1 MNQKGLWLDNSTFV
15 PITKNLSAEIATR
28 RRMDFLWSGM
38 YLPNPDPVLKRM
50 GKDIDVYRELQT
62 DPHLRGCIRNRKSGV
77 LQLESGID
85 RGKSRSRQT
94 KELVS
99 LFDNLDLHT
108 LIGEILDAGQFGYA
122 VLEIIWERVGNMIL
136 PARITG
142 KPQEWFCY
150 DQENTLRLRVPGSL
164 TGEEL
169 PDKKFLNPRQEATY
183 RNPYGFPDLSACF
196 WPTTFK
202 KGGLKF
208 WVTFSEKYGM
218 PFAVGKTPRSASDD
232 EQDLLLDGL
241 EKMIQDAIAVIPN
254 DSSVEL
260 LESEGKG
267 ASADIYERLL
277 RFCKEEVS
285 IVQLG
290 HEGAVTSTA
299 GKLGGEDA
307 AIQVR
312 KDIVNADKRIVE
324 NTVNQ
329 LITWIWDLNFQGA
342 RPVWSMWE
350 EEDVDKDLAE
360 RDKILSD
367 TGLKFTPEYY
377 KRAYNFE
384 DGDIDTS
391 NPPAP
396 DSQFAAPA
404 HSVETPGRASLSSGS
419 GRFPDQDLLDQAI
432 SDIPDP
438 DLQNQA
444 EGLLKPVISLF
455 AKGKSVDDVKRHLVS
470 QYPDMDDEQMVTML
484 ARAKFVSEIWG
495 RLNGKQ

>member
-38 YLPNPDPVLKRM
+38 YLPNPDPVLKKM

-150 DQENTLRLRVPGSL
+150 DQENMLRLRVPGSL

-196 WPTTFK
+196 WPITFK

-208 WVTFSEKYGM
+208 WVTFTEKYGS
-218 PFAVGKTPRSASDD
+218 PFAIGKTPRSSNDD
-232 EQDLLLDGL
+232 EQDHLLDCL
-241 EKMIQDAIAVIPN
+241 EKMIQDAIAVIPD
-254 DSSVEL
+254 DSSVDL
-260 LESEGKG
+260 LEPAGKAG
-267 ASADIYERLL
+267 STDVYERLL

-290 HEGAVTSTA
+290 HEGAVESTS
-299 GKLGGEDA
+299 GKLGSEDA
-307 AIQVR
+307 AIDVR
-312 KDIVNADKRIVE
+312 RDIINADKRIVE
-324 NTVNQ
+324 QSINQ
-329 LITWIWDLNFQGA
+329 LIGWIWELNFQGP
-342 RPVWSMWE
+342 RPRWSMWE
-350 EEDVDKDLAE
+350 EEDVDQNLAV
-360 RDKILSD
+360 RDKTLND
-367 TGLKFTPEYY
+367 AGVKFTPAYF
-377 KRAYNFE
+377 KRAYNLE
-384 DGDIDTS
+384 DGDIEET
-391 NPPAP
+391 PTEP
-396 DSQFAAPA
+396 SQSMFAAAP
-404 HSVETPGRASLSSGS
+404 SRGSSGLYS
-419 GRFPDQDLLDQAI
+419 DQELLDQAI
-432 SDIPDP
+432 ADIPDP

-455 AKGKSVDDVKRHLVS
+455 AKGKSFDDVKRHLVS